1 MSSCVNT
8 ESGLSET
15 QKSLIKQG
23 ALEGEEWKT
32 VHDIVCGEK
41 PVTQSLVKRMME
53 QYSARQSVKTHAK
66 LEGARVIRD
75 FLQGVREGSDVED
88 LAALLELAL
97 YHDMLRR
104 YAQAADPLVSMTME
118 QILKLDIAYRGAR
131 LARNKRDRT
140 TGNNEDENTSDAI
153 EELRIEADKRR
164 AAGDGEEN
172 TRSGAAL
179 GLA

>member
-8 ESGLSET
+8 ESGLTGT

-23 ALEGEEWKT
+23 ALEGADWKT

-53 QYSARQSVKTHAK
+53 QCSARRSVKIHAK
-66 LEGARVIRD
+66 QEGARIIRD
-75 FLQGVREGSDVED
+75 FLQGVRDGSDVED

-104 YAQAADPLVSMTME
+104 YAEAADPLVSMTME

-131 LARNKRDRT
+131 LARKKQDST
-140 TGNNEDENTSDAI
+140 TGNNEDENTRNAI

-164 AAGDGEEN
+164 AGSDGEEN
-172 TRSGAAL
+172 TRSGAAV